1 MANSIQAAPSV
12 LADAVIGSIKY
23 KLPVLSGF
31 SSVFS
36 SSIAGQGKTIQVPL
50 IGTSTATE
58 FSTSGYLTQDDA
70 TVTKADVT
78 LKHFKVSTRV
88 TPLNIREY
96 GMAFFQNFA
105 VTAANALSQ
114 KCLDEVAALVTNAN
128 YSSNTTTG
136 ASLSYAEAVAS
147 QKTLDDAGA
156 AQPRA
161 LVLNSTYIA
170 DLRGDSSIVGANGF
184 GANVI
189 QSGNIGRL
197 IPVFATAFNNMVNQ
211 YYVAGATG
219 DYKKLASHVF
229 WLAGVTTVA
238 MMAMEALRGGA
249 PEDEEYLDWYMKNT
263 IGHMLDL
270 NPMTRL
276 FRGTIQDG
284 REAQV
289 AAMRPPIAAA
299 KAAYNATQGEWDRAG
314 RNMVKALPM
323 VGPFPTVAAI
333 RAFEGA
339 SQIVDGDHVEG
350 ARHAT
355 LGTANP
361 EKRK

>member
-1 MANSIQAAPSV
+1 MANSIQAAPAV
-12 LADAVIGSIKY
+12 LADSVIGSIKY

-36 SSIAGQGKTIQVPL
+36 SSISGQGKTIQVPL

-58 FSTSGYLTQDDA
+58 FGSSGYLTQDDA

-128 YSSNTTTG
+128 YSTNTTTG
-136 ASLSYAEAVAS
+136 AALSYAEAVAA

-161 LVLNSTYIA
+161 LVLNSTYVA
-170 DLRGDSSIVGANGF
+170 DLRSDSSIVGANGF

-189 QSGNIGRL
+189 QSGNIGQL
-197 IPVFATAFNNMVNQ
+197 
-211 YYVAGATG
+211 AGANVYQFAG
-219 DYKKLASHVF
+219 LPNNSES
-229 WLAGVTTVA
+229 LAGFACGADAIAVA
-238 MMAMEALRGGA
+238 S
-249 PEDEEYLDWYMKNT
+249 
-263 IGHMLDL
+263 
-270 NPMTRL
+270 
-276 FRGTIQDG
+276 
-284 REAQV
+284 
-289 AAMRPPIAAA
+289 
-299 KAAYNATQGEWDRAG
+299 
-314 RNMVKALPM
+314 ALPM
-323 VGPFPTVAAI
+323 TEIPGWEVANATDADTGLSVQVI
-333 RAFEGA
+333 MGQEQSGLYN
-339 SQIVDGDHVEG
+339 IT
-350 ARHAT
+350 AT
-355 LGTANP
+355 LLFGAAVGRAGSLVRLKTA
-361 EKRK
+361 

>member
-12 LADAVIGSIKY
+12 LADSVIGSIKY

-58 FSTSGYLTQDDA
+58 FGSSGYLTQDDA
-70 TVTKADVT
+70 IVTKADVT

-114 KCLDEVAALVTNAN
+114 KCLDEVAALVVNSN

-136 ASLSYAEAVAS
+136 ASLSYAEAVAA

-170 DLRGDSSIVGANGF
+170 DLRGDASIVGANGF

-189 QSGNIGRL
+189 QSGNIGQL
-197 IPVFATAFNNMVNQ
+197 
-211 YYVAGATG
+211 AGANVYQFAG
-219 DYKKLASHVF
+219 LPNNSES
-229 WLAGVTTVA
+229 LAGFACGADAIAVA
-238 MMAMEALRGGA
+238 SALPLTEIPGW
-249 PEDEEYLDWYMKNT
+249 E
-263 IGHMLDL
+263 
-270 NPMTRL
+270 
-276 FRGTIQDG
+276 
-284 REAQV
+284 V
-289 AAMRPPIAAA
+289 A
-299 KAAYNATQGEWDRAG
+299 NATDPDTGLS
-314 RNMVKALPM
+314 V
-323 VGPFPTVAAI
+323 
-333 RAFEGA
+333 
-339 SQIVDGDHVEG
+339 QIVMGQEQSGLYNITATMLFG
-350 ARHAT
+350 AAVGRAT
-355 LGTANP
+355 SLVRLKTA
-361 EKRK
+361 